1 MSIKNIKKK
10 LKDVYSNINI
20 DIIRE
25 YIDKYMMQLIY
36 TSVII
41 LLLIFIFILR
51 TNLLEKR
58 TEDLKNDYYQALR
71 YINTNKVDLALPI
84 LENVYNAKSY
94 NKNIKVIAGV
104 RLAEI
109 LLSLDKEEDALNIY
123 REIYSLKDI
132 NEFLKNMSG
141 LAILNIL
148 INQNNSKNYGEIE
161 QMIQKL
167 SNPSNPLLVLVQE
180 QSALFEIQ
188 RGNKEKGLEI
198 LNNILLQKDIDEET
212 AKRIKS
218 VINVY

>member
-51 TNLLEKR
+51 SNLLEKR

-198 LNNILLQKDIDEET
+198 LNNILLQKDINEET
-212 AKRIKS
+212 VKRIKS

>member
-1 MSIKNIKKK
+1 
-10 LKDVYSNINI
+10 
-20 DIIRE
+20 
-25 YIDKYMMQLIY
+25 
-36 TSVII
+36 
-41 LLLIFIFILR
+41 
-51 TNLLEKR
+51 
-58 TEDLKNDYYQALR
+58 
-71 YINTNKVDLALPI
+71 
-84 LENVYNAKSY
+84 
-94 NKNIKVIAGV
+94 
-104 RLAEI
+104 
-109 LLSLDKEEDALNIY
+109 
-123 REIYSLKDI
+123 
-132 NEFLKNMSG
+132 MSG

-148 INQNNSKNYGEIE
+148 INQNDSKNYGEIE

>member
-51 TNLLEKR
+51 SNLLEKR

>member
-36 TSVII
+36 ASVII

>member
-51 TNLLEKR
+51 SNLLEKR

-198 LNNILLQKDIDEET
+198 LNNILLQKEIDEET
-212 AKRIKS
+212 ANSIK
-218 VINVY
+218 

>member
-20 DIIRE
+20 DIVRE

-51 TNLLEKR
+51 SNLLEKR

-94 NKNIKVIAGV
+94 NKNIKVVAGV

-123 REIYSLKDI
+123 KELYSLKDI

-148 INQNNSKNYGEIE
+148 INQNDSKNYGEIE